1 MSHHPRLKYE
11 LALLFDVL
19 VWGVNFPILKVAL
32 ATMHPFVV
40 NLFRFIFSLLVLGAL
55 HAWTH
60 WRNRTPFF
68 EPLRTH
74 GRAILL
80 LGLLGYVVYQ
90 LAFIVGVNLTT
101 SGSAALIMAS
111 APLWT
116 AMLSQIRGY
125 DRLNRLGWFGLLL
138 SLLGTALV
146 VIYGPGSLNFSGE
159 TLLGNLLMTGAAVAW
174 GAYTAL
180 SQPFV
185 HRMDP
190 ASLTFFG
197 LLLAYP
203 ILAFLGLSYLDTV
216 TWTELDTI
224 IWAALIFSGALS
236 TGLTLAFW
244 NYAIRHVGPSHTAA
258 FGNLVPVVALITGYL
273 MLGEPITLVQLL
285 GGAGIIG
292 GLFLMRRARRLPLP
306 S

>member
-1 MSHHPRLKYE
+1 MSQSRLKYE

-19 VWGVNFPILKVAL
+19 VWGINFPILKVAL
-32 ATMHPFVV
+32 AAMHPFVV

-60 WRNRTPFF
+60 RRDRTPFF

-80 LGLLGYVVYQ
+80 LGLLGYVIYQ
-90 LAFIVGVNLTT
+90 LAFIEGVHLTT

-116 AMLSQIRGY
+116 AVISQLRGY
-125 DRLNRLGWFGLLL
+125 DRLNLLGWIGLLV
-138 SLLGTALV
+138 SLLGTVVV
-146 VIYGPGSLNFSGE
+146 VIYGPRALDFSE
-159 TLLGNLLMTGAAVAW
+159 DALLGNLLMTGAAVAW

-203 ILAFLGLSYLDTV
+203 ILALLGLLHLDAVVWADVDAT
-216 TWTELDTI
+216 

-236 TGLTLAFW
+236 TGLTVAFW
-244 NYAIRHVGPSHTAA
+244 NHAIRHVGPSHTAA
-258 FGNLVPVVALITGYL
+258 FGNLVPVVALVAGYL
-273 MLGEPITLVQLL
+273 MLGEPITPAQLL

-292 GLFLMRRARRLPLP
+292 GLLLMRRARRMPLP

>member
-1 MSHHPRLKYE
+1 MSQSRLKYE
-11 LALLFDVL
+11 LALMFDVL
-19 VWGVNFPILKVAL
+19 VWGINFPILKVAL

-40 NLFRFIFSLLVLGAL
+40 NLVRFIFSLLVLGVL
-55 HAWTH
+55 HA
-60 WRNRTPFF
+60 RAYRRTSTSFF
-68 EPLRTH
+68 EPMRTH
-74 GRAILL
+74 GYAILL
-80 LGLLGYVVYQ
+80 LGMLGYVVYQ
-90 LAFIVGVNLTT
+90 VAFIVGVSLTT
-101 SGSAALIMAS
+101 AGSAALIMAS

-116 AMLSQIRGY
+116 AVISQLRGY
-125 DRLNRLGWFGLLL
+125 DRLNLLGWIGLLG

-146 VIYGPGSLNFSGE
+146 VIYGPRALSFSRDA
-159 TLLGNLLMTGAAVAW
+159 LLGNLLMTGAAVAW

-180 SQPFV
+180 SQPYV

-203 ILAFLGLSYLDTV
+203 VLALLGLPYLDTIRWSTV
-216 TWTELDTI
+216 DTFV
-224 IWAALIFSGALS
+224 WGALIFSGTLS

-244 NYAIRHVGPSHTAA
+244 NHAIRHVGPSHTAA
-258 FGNLVPVVALITGYL
+258 FGNLVPVVALVSGYL
-273 MLGEPITLVQLL
+273 MLDEPVTTAQLL

-292 GLFLMRRARRLPLP
+292 GLLLMRRARRLPLP

>member
-1 MSHHPRLKYE
+1 MLQSRLKYE

-19 VWGVNFPILKVAL
+19 VWGINFPILKVAL
-32 ATMHPFVV
+32 VAMHPFVV

-60 WRNRTPFF
+60 WRNRTPFL

-74 GRAILL
+74 RRAILL
-80 LGLLGYVVYQ
+80 LGLLGYVIYQ
-90 LAFIVGVNLTT
+90 LAFIEGLELT
-101 SGSAALIMAS
+101 SAGSAALIMAS

-116 AMLSQIRGY
+116 AVISQLRGY
-125 DRLNRLGWFGLLL
+125 DRLNRLSWIGLLL
-138 SLLGTALV
+138 SLFGTAIV
-146 VIYGPGSLNFSGE
+146 VIYSPRALDFSE
-159 TLLGNLLMTGAAVAW
+159 EVLLGNLLMTGAAMAW

-203 ILAFLGLSYLDTV
+203 ILALLGLFHLDAVVWSGVDAT
-216 TWTELDTI
+216 
-224 IWAALIFSGALS
+224 IWAALIFSGTLS
-236 TGLTLAFW
+236 TGLTIAFW
-244 NYAIRHVGPSHTAA
+244 NHAIRHVGPSHTAA
-258 FGNLVPVVALITGYL
+258 FGNLVPVVALMTGAL
-273 MLGEPITLVQLL
+273 MLGEPITLAQLL
-285 GGAGIIG
+285 GGVGIIG
-292 GLFLMRRARRLPLP
+292 GLLLMRRARRLPLP